1 MTPPP
6 ATAATA
12 PVATAVAT
20 AVPATAAPSAAPT
33 TAASPTTAAAP
44 AALADAEAPG
54 SVAEILSAIFLR
66 PARGPAGA
74 GGRRSTDQDAF
85 RTVRP
90 EPVARPARSA
100 RSSDVRHPV
109 TGS

>member
-1 MTPPP
+1 VTPP
-6 ATAATA
+6 
-12 PVATAVAT
+12 
-20 AVPATAAPSAAPT
+20 
-33 TAASPTTAAAP
+33 PTTAAAP
-44 AALADAEAPG
+44 PTAVAAPAAAADAEAPG

-85 RTVRP
+85 RTVRS
-90 EPVARPARSA
+90 ETVARPARSA